1 MDQVTPP
8 DRRDYSPVMVEEFG
22 YDREAVAFLGISRL
36 KGVGFQT
43 LFGIGGRSGI
53 TDLLEAHNVT
63 EVARRISVAPNA
75 PAKSWDWDELNRKIF
90 GLGRELA
97 EHLAEKRV
105 RFLFS
110 TDARFPRALA
120 TLPDEL
126 RPRWL
131 FVAGDLELLERR
143 CIAVVGTRDPTQ
155 DGEFLARYAVA
166 CAREVNAPV
175 VSGLAHGVDRL
186 VHEWCLR
193 LSVPTISVLGTGILE
208 PYPAKHVPLGN
219 AILEA
224 GGTLM
229 TEYLPMQRPSAQ
241 QFVWRNRLQAAL
253 SLATVPVEWKRKSGT
268 AHTVRFSRKLKR
280 PVIGLRL
287 DGIAPDPEA
296 GEPDHIFAVPREH
309 GMLIEALTK
318 ALLAGGPMPD
328 GRQQDLFS

>member
-8 DRRDYSPVMVEEFG
+8 DRLDYSPAMAEEFG

-36 KGVGFQT
+36 RGVGFQT
-43 LFGIGGRSGI
+43 LFGIGGRLGI
-53 TDLLEAHNVT
+53 VDLLETRNVA
-63 EVARRISVAPNA
+63 EVAKRISVAA
-75 PAKSWDWDELNRKIF
+75 TEAKSWDWDELSRKIF
-90 GLGRELA
+90 DLGRELA
-97 EHLAEKRV
+97 ERLAEKQV

-110 TDARFPRALA
+110 TDARFPSALA

-143 CIAVVGTRDPTQ
+143 CIAVVGTRDPTP
-155 DGEFLARYAVA
+155 DGEFLARYSVA
-166 CAREVNAPV
+166 CAREVDAPV
-175 VSGLAHGVDRL
+175 VSGLAQGVDRL
-186 VHEWCLR
+186 VHEWCLHV
-193 LSVPTISVLGTGILE
+193 SVPTISVLGTGILA

-224 GGTLM
+224 GGTLL
-229 TEYLPMQRPSAQ
+229 TEYLPMQGPSAQ

-253 SLATVPVEWKRKSGT
+253 SRATIPVEWKRKSGT
-268 AHTVRFSRKLKR
+268 AHTVRFSRKLSR

-287 DGIAPDPEA
+287 DGVAPDPEA
-296 GEPDHIFAVPREH
+296 GEPDYLYAVPREH
-309 GMLIEALTK
+309 GNLVEALTK
-318 ALLAGGPMPD
+318 ALLAGAPVAD